1 MRFEEIIP
9 HLNKIATLYLSD
21 NKRRVGWL
29 FVDASCK
36 EKDEEEPRAVYFVTM
51 FKGRRM
57 LETPRAQDL
66 EKLERV
72 RERIP
77 LSDIVR
83 IRSIDSQ

>member
-9 HLNKIATLYLSD
+9 HLNKIATLYLAD
-21 NKRRVGWL
+21 NRRRVGWL
-29 FVDASCK
+29 FVDASSK
-36 EKDEEEPRAVYFVTM
+36 ENDEDTPEAVYFVTM

-57 LETPRAQDL
+57 LEAPRAQDS
-66 EKLERV
+66 EKLERI

-83 IRSIDSQ
+83 VRSIDS